1 MADADKVRA
10 YISAFTYLN
19 NTDPDS
25 VNRDGHK
32 KRIAA
37 VETLISADGDLLAEA
52 IERMV
57 GNGDAAVIADAITIL
72 LDVFAADDIAATK
85 QARATE
91 GEPTQRP

>member
-10 YISAFTYLN
+10 YISAFN
-19 NTDPDS
+19 DVGDTDPGS
-25 VNRDGHK
+25 VTRDRQR

-37 VETLISADGDLLAEA
+37 VEMLISADEDLLAEA

-57 GNGDAAVIADAITIL
+57 GNGDAAVVADAIAIL

-85 QARATE
+85 EARATQ
-91 GEPTQRP
+91 G